1 MNINEQKAQQFISL
15 AAQLTGVAEFI
26 EGLKSSVTDD
36 GLQVWFGGLP
46 SDIAQMQSQL
56 TFQANSLTEKADMS
70 TS

>member
-1 MNINEQKAQQFISL
+1 MNINEQKAQQFISI
-15 AAQLTGVAEFI
+15 AAQLTEVAGFI
-26 EGLKSSVTDD
+26 EGLKSSVTDE

-56 TFQANSLTEKADMS
+56 IFQANSLTEKAGVP